1 MKTFRI
7 LGMALVAVMLGF
19 AMSACSDDDDDYS
32 KEVEKEYSRLIVG
45 KWFDFTPTSSML
57 HVYHA
62 DGTFNQIG
70 YSPSKAWRAR
80 TGNYHIEGNKLI
92 REFSDGDDNSSNS
105 YVIEVTSEKF
115 TIKAI
120 DETGDKVHHRVK
132 ESFDITGIYT
142 FLNSAVGVVPAVGK
156 TEMKLPEGITF
167 GGKNTISI
175 EAMKGD
181 RIVEQMKAFFADAMF
196 TPNAKLR
203 HTVDGTVMYKDYALD
218 GNNLSFELNKGH
230 KLNATSFPDEDGDRL
245 FIIIPKQ
252 EAWVG
257 GLANAIRMENPANV
271 MTDEVV
277 AALEKEFMD
286 TFETFTVVLSLSK
299 TGEYNA
305 AEDVDPYKD
314 YPELIVGKWFN
325 FTADASVY
333 TEYKTDGTCHVVGY
347 DKHASLGFMESV
359 GTYSLDGNKLTTI
372 YTLTDGSQLEL
383 TRTIEVTIDKFTDN
397 KQIISGDSESSG
409 ISEKVN
415 YRVQESFDIKG
426 NYSYLNSVARV
437 VPAEGKTALQLPEG
451 ITFQGK
457 NYIPVD
463 AMHGDRIVE
472 QMKKFFANATFA
484 ADGKLN
490 HTMDDEAKVKN
501 YTLNGNNLV
510 FNLYEGSEVYKVNAT
525 TFPDEDGD
533 RLFIIMPKQAAWMG
547 GFVELIEKEN
557 TGLKMTEAQ
566 IKELETEFLTTFE
579 TFTVIL
585 SLSKK

>member
-1 MKTFRI
+1 MMKTFRI

-19 AMSACSDDDDDYS
+19 AMSACSDDDDDYL
-32 KEVEKEYSRLIVG
+32 KELEKEYSRLIVG
-45 KWFDFTPTSSML
+45 KWFNFTPEASMFW
-57 HVYHA
+57 VYQP
-62 DGTFNQIG
+62 DGKMGIVGWDKEFGWFDTQ
-70 YSPSKAWRAR
+70 R
-80 TGNYHIEGNKLI
+80 TYRLEGNKLI
-92 REFSDGDDNSSNS
+92 ETDAVVGETKAE
-105 YVIEVTSEKF
+105 IEIINGKMIVKPIYPVSGEK
-115 TIKAI
+115 IHY
-120 DETGDKVHHRVK
+120 KVN
-132 ESFDITGIYT
+132 EQFDITGKYSY
-142 FLNSAVGVVPAVGK
+142 LNSAVRVVAATGK
-156 TEMKLPEGITF
+156 TEIKLPEGITF
-167 GGKNTISI
+167 GGKNTISV
-175 EAMKGD
+175 EALHGD
-181 RIVEQMKAFFADAMF
+181 RIVEQMKSFFADAMF

-230 KLNATSFPDEDGDRL
+230 ELNATSFPDEDGDRL

-257 GLANAIRMENPANV
+257 GLADAIRKENPANV
-271 MTDEVV
+271 ITDEVV

-314 YPELIVGKWFN
+314 YAQLIVGKWFN
-325 FTADASVY
+325 INPDMSMFV
-333 TEYKTDGTCHVVGY
+333 EYNTDGTFSQLGY
-347 DKHASLGFMESV
+347 TNKKEWRDRSGRYEIN
-359 GTYSLDGNKLTTI
+359 GNKIIGEFLGDVNKTNITILDLTNEKFIFEIEESKESTI
-372 YTLTDGSQLEL
+372 Y
-383 TRTIEVTIDKFTDN
+383 
-397 KQIISGDSESSG
+397 
-409 ISEKVN
+409 
-415 YRVQESFDIKG
+415 RVKESFDIKG
-426 NYSYLNSVARV
+426 NYSYLNSAVKV
-437 VPAEGKTALQLPEG
+437 EPAAGKTALQLPEG
-451 ITFQGK
+451 ILFNGQ

-472 QMKKFFANATFA
+472 QMKKFFADATFA

-490 HTMDDEAKVKN
+490 HTLDGEAKVKN
-501 YTLNGNNLV
+501 YTLDGNNLV

-533 RLFIIMPKQAAWMG
+533 RLFIIIPKQAAWMG

-566 IKELETEFLTTFE
+566 IKELETEFLTTFD